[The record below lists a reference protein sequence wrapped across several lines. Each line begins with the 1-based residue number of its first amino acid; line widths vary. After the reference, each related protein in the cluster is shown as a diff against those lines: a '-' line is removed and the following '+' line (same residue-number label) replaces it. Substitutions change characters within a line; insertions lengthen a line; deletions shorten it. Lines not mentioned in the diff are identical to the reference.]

1 MRSTAEDGVRIL
13 WLAHRDPESPRAG
26 GAERTI
32 HEVGRRLASRGHEV
46 VLVTAGW
53 RGSRP
58 RTVLDGIEVRRYPG
72 NLGAHLA
79 LPSVLMREEF
89 DAAVCDLGHAMP
101 WPSAPLLMRERC
113 AVFFRHL
120 HARTL
125 WGQVNPVLAAA
136 LSTAERAYPMIYR
149 DEAFVT
155 ESKSSRDDLIRL
167 GVDPRKIT
175 LIPPGVDHDLF
186 RPGPKT
192 PFPSIV
198 YFGGM
203 RRYKRPRD
211 ALLAFALVRR
221 EIPDARLYVVG
232 EGPELPGLRELTK
245 RLGIEEGVEF
255 TGRLGYGEL
264 AELVSSAWLNIHTSA
279 AEGWGYSITEAA
291 AAGTPT
297 VAYDV
302 PGVSDAVEEGRNGIR
317 VRDGDARTLA
327 EAALRILRDPDGWWR
342 SSPEVAA
349 KYSWDRT
356 AYMWEG
362 ILRRIPEHA
371 SGRTRNLMKRG
382 ADHGCQSIL
391 DKIIE
396 ECNICHGQR
405 TSRVERDLLCERAPY
420 GIVALGGSPRRED
433 PGSVVAVYRAAE
445 RPPIGVRDHEVGV
458 EARADYHIVVRASGE
473 GTFSAST
480 APNTLIGWCAALP
493 SRTATVTFPDGL
505 APIAYR
511 QEPGTRRSCSS
522 RNAGVA
528 EDFDPED
535 PAEVK
540 RGDFPSLNGL
550 HTVLLLG
557 QDAGLR

>member
-1 MRSTAEDGVRIL
+1 VRVL
-13 WLAHRDPESPRAG
+13 WLAHRDPENPRAG

-72 NLGAHLA
+72 NLGVHLA
-79 LPSVLMREEF
+79 LPPALMREEF
-89 DAAVCDLGHAMP
+89 DAAICDLGHAVP
-101 WPSAPLLMRERC
+101 WPSAPLLMRGRC

-125 WGQVNPVLAAA
+125 WGQVNPVLAAT
-136 LSTAERAYPMIYR
+136 LSTAERAYPLIYR
-149 DEAFVT
+149 DEPFVT
-155 ESKSSRDDLIRL
+155 ESRSSRDDLIRL
-167 GVDPRKIT
+167 GVDPGRIV

-221 EIPDARLYVVG
+221 EIPEARLYVVG
-232 EGPELPGLRELTK
+232 EGPELPGLWELAEG
-245 RLGIEEGVEF
+245 LGIGGSVEF
-255 TGRLGYGEL
+255 TGRLEYGEL
-264 AELVSSAWLNIHTSA
+264 AGLVSSAWLNVHTSV

-317 VRDGDARTLA
+317 VRDGDVRALA
-327 EAALRILRDPDGWWR
+327 EAALRILRRSPEEWWR
-342 SSPEVAA
+342 SSREVAA

-356 AYMWEG
+356 AGMWEG
-362 ILRRIPEHA
+362 VLRHIHGRQRHRHQLEAKRYGFHIDF
-371 SGRTRNLMKRG
+371 SG
-382 ADHGCQSIL
+382 
-391 DKIIE
+391 
-396 ECNICHGQR
+396 
-405 TSRVERDLLCERAPY
+405 
-420 GIVALGGSPRRED
+420 
-433 PGSVVAVYRAAE
+433 
-445 RPPIGVRDHEVGV
+445 
-458 EARADYHIVVRASGE
+458 
-473 GTFSAST
+473 
-480 APNTLIGWCAALP
+480 
-493 SRTATVTFPDGL
+493 
-505 APIAYR
+505 
-511 QEPGTRRSCSS
+511 
-522 RNAGVA
+522 
-528 EDFDPED
+528 
-535 PAEVK
+535 
-540 RGDFPSLNGL
+540 
-550 HTVLLLG
+550 
-557 QDAGLR
+557 